1 MYENL
6 PATMTNATHLYKM
19 GRLEDAAQICAVIL
33 NEQHENFDALH
44 LLGVIRWTQGRLQE
58 ALTLQETALAAKPE
72 SYGANTYIGVILA
85 DLEHFEEAI
94 YSYRR
99 ALEIK
104 PDYAEVHN
112 NLGNVLRAVGR
123 LEEAIASYC
132 RALAIKPDFAEA
144 HFNLGYTFQALS
156 RYEQAISSYQRALA
170 IKPDYAVAHYN
181 CGVALQALRRHEEA
195 IASYRTVLAT
205 NPGYAWAHN
214 NLGTQLD
221 ALNRYEEA
229 IACYHNALSIKPDF
243 AEAHNNLGIV
253 LAALGRHKE
262 AIASYNNALRI
273 KSDYADAH
281 RNKGFASLAMGDFE
295 TGWPEYEWRWETA
308 QGLSEKRSFTQP
320 LWLGREDIAGKTI
333 LLYCEQGLGDTI
345 QFVRYLPLVATMGGT
360 VILEVQPGLKTLFE
374 NLKGANA
381 ILEHGEPL
389 PSFDVHC
396 PLMSLP
402 LAFKTR
408 SAAIPASIPYILPDP
423 GRQTEWEKRLH
434 HCEHPRIGIAWSGN
448 PNVKRDRN
456 RSIPLQKLMPL
467 IRKTGLTF
475 YVLQKEIRTE
485 DFELLKSSTSF
496 KNYSA
501 QLSDFADTAALMSF
515 MDLVISTDTS
525 LAHLAGAMGKPT
537 WILLMFSADW
547 RWLLHRQDSPWYPT
561 VRLFRQPKLCD
572 WESVIESVSLECKK
586 LFL

>member
-6 PATMTNATHLYKM
+6 PATMTNAAHLYKI

-33 NEQHENFDALH
+33 QEQHENFDALH

-58 ALTLQETALAAKPE
+58 ALNLQETALAAKPE

-85 DLEHFEEAI
+85 SLGRFEEAI

-99 ALEIK
+99 ALAIK

-112 NLGNVLRAVGR
+112 NLG
-123 LEEAIASYC
+123 
-132 RALAIKPDFAEA
+132 
-144 HFNLGYTFQALS
+144 
-156 RYEQAISSYQRALA
+156 
-170 IKPDYAVAHYN
+170 
-181 CGVALQALRRHEEA
+181 
-195 IASYRTVLAT
+195 
-205 NPGYAWAHN
+205 
-214 NLGTQLD
+214 TQLYV
-221 ALNRYEEA
+221 LKRYEEA

-262 AIASYNNALRI
+262 AIASYNNALTI

-295 TGWPEYEWRWETA
+295 TGWPEYEWRWGTA
-308 QGLSEKRSFTQP
+308 HGLSEKRSFTQP
-320 LWLGREDIAGKTI
+320 LWLGSEDIAGKTI
-333 LLYCEQGLGDTI
+333 LLHGEQGLGDTI
-345 QFVRYLPLVATMGGT
+345 QFVRYLPLVATMGAT
-360 VILEVQPGLKTLFE
+360 VILEVQPGLKTLLGKLMGAEAVFE
-374 NLKGANA
+374 R
-381 ILEHGEPL
+381 GEPL

-408 SAAIPASIPYILPDP
+408 HATIPANIPYILPDP

-434 HCEHPRIGIAWSGN
+434 QRGHPRIGIAWSGN
-448 PNVKRDRN
+448 PKVKRDRN
-456 RSIPLQKLMPL
+456 RSIPLQKLVPL
-467 IRKTGLTF
+467 IRKTGLNF

-496 KNYSA
+496 INYSG
-501 QLSDFADTAALMSF
+501 QLNDFADTAALMSF

-537 WILLMFSADW
+537 WILLAFSADW
-547 RWLLHRQDSPWYPT
+547 RWLLNRQDSPWYPS
-561 VRLFRQPKLCD
+561 VRLFRQPKVCD

>member
-6 PATMTNATHLYKM
+6 PATMTNAAHLYKI

-33 NEQHENFDALH
+33 QEQHENFEALH

-58 ALTLQETALAAKPE
+58 ALNLQETALAAKPE

-85 DLEHFEEAI
+85 GLGRFEEAI
-94 YSYRR
+94 HSYRR
-99 ALEIK
+99 ALAIK

-123 LEEAIASYC
+123 LEEAVPSYS

-144 HFNLGYTFQALS
+144 HFNLGYALQALS
-156 RYEQAISSYQRALA
+156 RYEHAISSYQRALA

-205 NPGYAWAHN
+205 NPGSAWAHN

-262 AIASYNNALRI
+262 AIASYNNALTI

-295 TGWPEYEWRWETA
+295 TGWPEYEWRWGTA
-308 QGLSEKRSFTQP
+308 HGLSEKRSFTQP
-320 LWLGREDIAGKTI
+320 LWLGMEDIAGKTI
-333 LLYCEQGLGDTI
+333 LLHGEQGLGDTI
-345 QFVRYLPLVATMGGT
+345 QFARYLPLVASMGGT
-360 VILEVQPGLKTLFE
+360 VILEVQTGLKALLGKLMGAEAVFE
-374 NLKGANA
+374 R
-381 ILEHGEPL
+381 GEPL

-408 SAAIPASIPYILPDP
+408 HATIPANIPYILPDLA
-423 GRQTEWEKRLH
+423 RQTEWESRLRRR
-434 HCEHPRIGIAWSGN
+434 EHPRIGIAWSGN
-448 PNVKRDRN
+448 PKHKQDHN

-467 IRKTGLTF
+467 IREIRFNF
-475 YVLQKEIRTE
+475 YILQKEIRPA
-485 DFELLKSSTSF
+485 DFELLKSSTLLINLSD
-496 KNYSA
+496 
-501 QLSDFADTAALMSF
+501 QLNDFADTAALVSL
-515 MDLVISTDTS
+515 MDLVISVDTS
-525 LAHLAGAMGKPT
+525 LVHLAGAMGKPT
-537 WILLMFSADW
+537 WILLAFSADW
-547 RWLLHRQDSPWYPT
+547 RWMLNRQDSPWYPT
-561 VRLFRQPKLCD
+561 VRLFRQPKVCD